1 MYKRQG
7 LRASVNQAVDSV
19 YGKLGENAKKQLAEY
34 YGDKIRTAQEQV
46 EQSAMVARQDE
57 ERKAEIRT
65 AVSEI
70 REILSQI
77 QTELE
82 GMA

>member
-1 MYKRQG
+1 MYKRQ
-7 LRASVNQAVDSV
+7 
-19 YGKLGENAKKQLAEY
+19 
-34 YGDKIRTAQEQV
+34 AQEQV

-70 REILSQI
+70 REILGQI

>member
-1 MYKRQG
+1 M
-7 LRASVNQAVDSV
+7 AVIP
-19 YGKLGENAKKQLAEY
+19 GF
-34 YGDKIRTAQEQV
+34 TAQEQV